1 MNERLLLDNHSK
13 PARDASNILYEKVKK
28 HGANRHL
35 IYIFDDDFRS
45 AAQGWEIFLSRTD
58 EDRKVRGSLDGILI
72 SLLGQIIN
80 RKKSSRKAKY
90 HWTQQTKFRA
100 RREINANSIEKMRNL
115 KMEADAADPATGA
128 MVEIDDESFF

>member
-35 IYIFDDDFRS
+35 IYIFDDDFRT

-80 RKKSSRKAKY
+80 RKNPRVRQNIIGHNKPSSVLG
-90 HWTQQTKFRA
+90 
-100 RREINANSIEKMRNL
+100 EKLMRIQL
-115 KMEADAADPATGA
+115 KN
-128 MVEIDDESFF
+128 

>member
-35 IYIFDDDFRS
+35 NYTFDDDFRS
-45 AAQGWEIFLSRTD
+45 AAQGWEFLSRTD
-58 EDRKVRGSLDGILI
+58 EDSKVRGSLDGILI

-80 RKKSSRKAKY
+80 RKK
-90 HWTQQTKFRA
+90 
-100 RREINANSIEKMRNL
+100 IL
-115 KMEADAADPATGA
+115 
-128 MVEIDDESFF
+128 V

>member
-1 MNERLLLDNHSK
+1 MVQTVTLFIFLMTISDLLL
-13 PARDASNILYEKVKK
+13 RDGN
-28 HGANRHL
+28 
-35 IYIFDDDFRS
+35 
-45 AAQGWEIFLSRTD
+45 FLSRTD
-58 EDRKVRGSLDGILI
+58 EDRKVRGSLDGIWI

-80 RKKSSRKAKY
+80 RKKKSSRKAKY

-100 RREINANSIEKMRNL
+100 RREINANSIEKLRNL

>member
-45 AAQGWEIFLSRTD
+45 AAQGWEFFIA
-58 EDRKVRGSLDGILI
+58 DRRGPQGPWIPGWDLD
-72 SLLGQIIN
+72 
-80 RKKSSRKAKY
+80 
-90 HWTQQTKFRA
+90 
-100 RREINANSIEKMRNL
+100 
-115 KMEADAADPATGA
+115 
-128 MVEIDDESFF
+128 